1 MIIKNYLISFL
12 LVWMFTV
19 ESSRAQSFYKK
30 DNMPR
35 NNSFS
40 IGLGPSFV
48 YAETGGQYSNLEF
61 AIRPALSFAYAKKI
75 NPLLS
80 LQATTGMQWI
90 GSGGNPSQ
98 EAIDQWLA
106 NESAINFSG
115 QAYYL
120 DFMPML
126 NLMPFSDH
134 NKRSQI
140 NFYGGIGIGVMQ
152 ARTKRYYTLEENS
165 REYTAIFPTAY
176 VPIRTGMSYRISKIY
191 DISLEGSMLFTFS
204 DDLDGNQNWNAFNDH
219 LIQMQIIFKKYLA
232 AKSGKF

>member
-12 LVWMFTV
+12 LVWVLTH
-19 ESSRAQSFYKK
+19 STLAQSFYKK
-30 DNMPR
+30 DKMPR
-35 NNSFS
+35 DNSIS
-40 IGLGPSFV
+40 IGLGPSLI
-48 YAETGGQYSNLEF
+48 YAETGGQYSNLAF
-61 AIRPALSFAYAKKI
+61 AIRPAFSLAYGKKI
-75 NPLLS
+75 NPLVS

-106 NESAINFSG
+106 NESAISFSG

-134 NKRSQI
+134 TKRSQI

-176 VPIRTGMSYRISKIY
+176 VPIRAGMSYRISNLY
-191 DISLEGSMLFTFS
+191 DICLEGSMLLTFS

-219 LIQMQIIFKKYLA
+219 LLQIQLIFKKYLA
-232 AKSGKF
+232 PKSAYF